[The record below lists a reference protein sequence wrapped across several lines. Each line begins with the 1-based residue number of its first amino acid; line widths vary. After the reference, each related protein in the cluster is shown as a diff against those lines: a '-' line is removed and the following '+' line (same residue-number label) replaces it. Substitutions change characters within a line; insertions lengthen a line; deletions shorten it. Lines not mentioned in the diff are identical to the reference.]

1 MSAFSIRPSLAMRA
15 FRSAAALA
23 AGACLLAVAALY
35 GGATKDDMLE
45 VLPPILASWTPLST
59 AVHLSFHGTMRIC
72 MVTRNE
78 RWTGV
83 CSPCSP

>member
-1 MSAFSIRPSLAMRA
+1 MRG

-45 VLPPILASWTPLST
+45 VLPLLLAS
-59 AVHLSFHGTMRIC
+59 
-72 MVTRNE
+72 
-78 RWTGV
+78 
-83 CSPCSP
+83 